1 MTNHSKRNSFLP
13 TLLALALI
21 AGFIACAPET
31 EVDTEDATSDTS
43 MTETTDTS
51 LSDIELSGEEPHLAT
66 ITDDGISLPA
76 TIPAGPQMI
85 TVENQGS
92 SNHGFAVSGPGVEAS
107 VGRELQTEEVATL
120 AVDLQPGEYR
130 AYCTI
135 HPTMETTFTVT
146 PIAQTEPVEGDPTT
160 TTSSD
165 Y

>member
-1 MTNHSKRNSFLP
+1 MTTNSKRNSFLP
-13 TLLALALI
+13 KLLALALI

-31 EVDTEDATSDTS
+31 DVDTEDATSDTA

-51 LSDIELSGEEPHLAT
+51 LTDIELSGEEPYLAT
-66 ITDDGISLPA
+66 ITDDGISMPA

-107 VGRELQTEEVATL
+107 VGRELQPEEVATL
-120 AVDLQPGEYR
+120 AVELQPGEYR

-146 PIAQTEPVEGDPTT
+146 PIAEADPVAADPMTT
-160 TTSSD
+160 TASD